1 MEIRIAE
8 KKDIPD
14 AAALE
19 AACFSAGASR
29 ETLERML
36 DRPDWVL
43 LCAAEGE
50 ELLGHV
56 WFQTV
61 LDEGYV
67 GNIAVA
73 PTHRRKGVGRALT
86 LAMLERARER
96 GAAFLTLEVRE
107 GNLPARRLY
116 ESCGFQRV
124 AVRKN
129 YYERPRED
137 AVLMTAFFREED

>member
-1 MEIRIAE
+1 MEIRFGE
-8 KKDIPD
+8 KKDIP
-14 AAALE
+14 AAGALE
-19 AACFSAGASR
+19 AACFSAPADDG
-29 ETLERML
+29 TLERML
-36 DRPDWVL
+36 DRPDCAF
-43 LCAAEGE
+43 LCAAEGD
-50 ELLGHV
+50 ELLGYA

-67 GNIAVA
+67 GSIAVA
-73 PTHRRKGVGRALT
+73 PTRRRRGVGRALT

-116 ESCGFQRV
+116 ESCGFQTV

-137 AVLMTAFFREED
+137 AVLMTVFFRRED